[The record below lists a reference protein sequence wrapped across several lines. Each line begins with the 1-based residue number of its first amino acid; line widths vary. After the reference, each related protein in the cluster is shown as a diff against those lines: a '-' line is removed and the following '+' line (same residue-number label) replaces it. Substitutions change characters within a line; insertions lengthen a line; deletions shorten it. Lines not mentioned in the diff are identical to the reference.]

1 MSIDLTKYMGATYT
15 RNLHLLALEISSINR
30 TEQILLDLAHEG
42 FDIVES
48 GMEQAVKDIADR
60 LLIPYNRIQFR
71 TNDMLA
77 KSKIFVNTYCG
88 WNVALRYAKHDNIQP
103 PTFPD
108 NLIYGQFLGRADNNR
123 MHGHYKHTENRLR
136 SQGIATFHHD
146 PITVNE
152 SDSEFVEFCIEYN
165 QQYINMLPNLPYS
178 DLGNYLHPPIIFGN
192 NYDIDF
198 WKKVYANVTVELVY
212 ETVPTTGTFYPT
224 EKTFRPIQYG
234 KFFMI
239 AAGKDFEKYLANLG
253 FDIFDDVIDKSY
265 DNEEFYIRIDMMYKS
280 LNHFLQSDIDP
291 CSFCS
296 RLEEN
301 QKLLCKL
308 VKETVYE

>member
-1 MSIDLTKYMGATYT
+1 
-15 RNLHLLALEISSINR
+15 
-30 TEQILLDLAHEG
+30 
-42 FDIVES
+42 
-48 GMEQAVKDIADR
+48 
-60 LLIPYNRIQFR
+60 
-71 TNDMLA
+71 
-77 KSKIFVNTYCG
+77 
-88 WNVALRYAKHDNIQP
+88 
-103 PTFPD
+103 
-108 NLIYGQFLGRADNNR
+108 
-123 MHGHYKHTENRLR
+123 
-136 SQGIATFHHD
+136 
-146 PITVNE
+146 
-152 SDSEFVEFCIEYN
+152 
-165 QQYINMLPNLPYS
+165 MLPNLPYS